1 MVKVNFSKIVVKDI
15 EGNDI
20 EADFQKQLGNQMYM
34 QGQNIEECELGKR
47 IYHAYEKDDEGN
59 EVGVPMELKEKECA
73 IVRKFIQGYSFI
85 AREAIEK
92 AME

>member
-20 EADFQKQLGNQMYM
+20 DADFQKQLGNQMYM

-47 IYHAYEKDDEGN
+47 IYHAEG
-59 EVGVPMELKEKECA
+59 EVELKEKECT

>member
-1 MVKVNFSKIVVKDI
+1 MVKVNFSKIIIKDI

-20 EADFQKQLGNQMYM
+20 DADFQKQLGNQMYM

-47 IYHAYEKDDEGN
+47 IYHAEG
-59 EVGVPMELKEKECA
+59 EVELKEKECA